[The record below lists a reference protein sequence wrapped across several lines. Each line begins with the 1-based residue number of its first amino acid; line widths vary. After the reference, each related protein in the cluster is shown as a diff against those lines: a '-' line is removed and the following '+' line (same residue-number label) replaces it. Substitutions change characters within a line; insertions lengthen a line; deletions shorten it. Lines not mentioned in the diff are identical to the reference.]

1 MPWHVVWISQRKRKK
16 PLALKPS
23 PCDRCHS
30 SLLVITISDR
40 LAASFMEVISCRLF
54 SFSTSAWAKCL
65 FTMPFK
71 KTQLQITVKT
81 NKICSKYEVRA
92 KLQATS
98 SNYNEGTFP
107 KLTCSNCFIL
117 DAVRKSRTAALTRPE
132 KGEAGS
138 SPIWLVDSTPKNAAP
153 ASCMTLWASPASNA
167 LIVFAASKASSTYK
181 HYQTLCQT
189 LCKKVGSFQSS
200 KELTWELCESYVRA
214 GFKSTWNF
222 GAKFS
227 QNLITGLQLS
237 KGQLRMPHT
246 EPVASDFGEDLGGKQ
261 TVTTCC
267 CSFVLKEWKVIKDL
281 YNERGKLRPQVK
293 L

>member
-81 NKICSKYEVRA
+81 NKICSKYEVTA

-132 KGEAGS
+132 KGEACS

-181 HYQTLCQT
+181 HYHYQTLCQT
-189 LCKKVGSFQSS
+189 LCRVQKRSHQ
-200 KELTWELCESYVRA
+200 SYVRAHMRA

-222 GAKFS
+222 GAKFEVRVFSRKLFLS
-227 QNLITGLQLS
+227 QASSSAKDSCVCRTRS
-237 KGQLRMPHT
+237 RLRPISVRT
-246 EPVASDFGEDLGGKQ
+246 LVANNTDSSWNGF
-261 TVTTCC
+261 
-267 CSFVLKEWKVIKDL
+267 CSFRF
-281 YNERGKLRPQVK
+281 ERTKGD
-293 L
+293 